1 MNAVYRIFD
10 PTGNITALVE
20 TPVDAARQAAIA
32 ARLMDAEP
40 QVEQVGFLSQTGDAV
55 ISLRMAGG
63 EFCGNATMCAAVT
76 ACEVARQDA
85 GSFQVRVSG
94 AQAPVNAEVALQPDG
109 SWRAVVDM
117 PRPAVL
123 ERRMLPG
130 VGEAPVVRFD
140 GITHIVLTEPMPRP
154 LAERQARAWCQDL
167 GADALGLMFLD
178 LRAGRMTPLVYVPAA
193 GTLCWES
200 SCASGTTAVGAYLA
214 AEQGRR
220 VTAALRQ
227 PAGLLT
233 IEADETTLR
242 LTGTVRI
249 GERKEIEI

>member
-20 TPVDAARQAAIA
+20 TPVPPAQQPAVAARVMA
-32 ARLMDAEP
+32 AEP

-55 ISLRMAGG
+55 IALRMAGG

-76 ACEVARQDA
+76 ACEVAQQDA
-85 GSFQVRVSG
+85 DSFQVRVSG

-117 PRPAVL
+117 PRPTVL

-154 LAERQARAWCQDL
+154 LAERQARA
-167 GADALGLMFLD
+167 
-178 LRAGRMTPLVYVPAA
+178 
-193 GTLCWES
+193 
-200 SCASGTTAVGAYLA
+200 AS
-214 AEQGRR
+214 
-220 VTAALRQ
+220 
-227 PAGLLT
+227 
-233 IEADETTLR
+233 
-242 LTGTVRI
+242 
-249 GERKEIEI
+249 